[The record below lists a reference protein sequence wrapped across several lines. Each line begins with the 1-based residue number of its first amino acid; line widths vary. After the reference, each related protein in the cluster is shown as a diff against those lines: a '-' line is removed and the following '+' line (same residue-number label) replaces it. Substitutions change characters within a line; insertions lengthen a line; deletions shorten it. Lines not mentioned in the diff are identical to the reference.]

1 MAYSEAKVIAG
12 GLAHIPIIIGLFWFI
27 RSYFNKRSLNFEKK
41 NTPVKTKPIPK
52 KVEKKAATPKRVEDK
67 VVLPKKSEN
76 KVITPKKVDKKT
88 NSSSETEK
96 EVVSSKKVEES
107 ISEPKKVEITIDK
120 SKSQSKSEEPL
131 SSDIKTVPPKA
142 IENTKIEQKTLKQ
155 MKHADVPVNT
165 YRPKTPF
172 IGTVK
177 ENYSLLKD
185 GAIGRVNH
193 ITFDLSGGD
202 PALNYVEGQS
212 VGIMAAGED
221 SNGKPHKLRLYS
233 IASTRHGDNFEGNT
247 VSLCVRQLQYEKDGQ
262 TINGICST
270 YLCDIKPGDKV
281 KITGPV
287 GKEMLLP
294 EEEDANIVMLAT
306 GTGIAPMRAYL
317 RRMFE
322 PSEREKNNW
331 NFKGKA
337 WLFMGAPKSAN
348 LLYEEDLQR
357 YLQNFPDNFKYTKAI
372 SREQQNIKGGRMY
385 IQDRVLESA
394 NELFNMIEDE
404 KTHIYLCGLKGMEPG
419 IDEAMTKAAEEKGLN
434 WSELRPQLRKAG
446 RWHVETY

>member
-1 MAYSEAKVIAG
+1 MYSQAKVIAG
-12 GLAHIPIIIGLFWFI
+12 GLAHIPVVIAVFYFI
-27 RSYFNKRSLNFEKK
+27 LTTFNKRALKFVEEA
-41 NTPVKTKPIPK
+41 KTKKP
-52 KVEKKAATPKRVEDK
+52 ESKAV
-67 VVLPKKSEN
+67 
-76 KVITPKKVDKKT
+76 
-88 NSSSETEK
+88 
-96 EVVSSKKVEES
+96 
-107 ISEPKKVEITIDK
+107 EPKKVAV
-120 SKSQSKSEEPL
+120 S
-131 SSDIKTVPPKA
+131 
-142 IENTKIEQKTLKQ
+142 KIEAPKTEAPKTEAPKTEAPKIVKK
-155 MKHADVPVNT
+155 KHADVPVNI
-165 YRPKTPF
+165 YRPKTPYE
-172 IGTVK
+172 GTVI
-177 ENYSLLKD
+177 ENYSLLKE

-193 ITFDLSGGD
+193 ITFDLKDSD
-202 PALNYVEGQS
+202 PFLNYVEGQS
-212 VGIMAAGED
+212 IGIMPAGED
-221 SNGKPHKLRLYS
+221 ANGKPHKLRLYS
-233 IASTRHGDNFEGNT
+233 IASTRHGDDFNGNT
-247 VSLCVRQLQYEKDGQ
+247 VSLCVRQLQYEKDGE
-262 TINGICST
+262 TINGVCST

-294 EEEDANIVMLAT
+294 DEEDANIVMLAT

-322 PSEREKNNW
+322 PTEKEKNKW

-357 YLQNFPDNFKYTKAI
+357 YIAENPNNFKYTKAI
-372 SREQQNIKGGRMY
+372 SREQQNTKGGRMY

-434 WSELRPQLRKAG
+434 WSELRPQLKKAG

>member
-1 MAYSEAKVIAG
+1 MYSQAKVIAG
-12 GLAHIPIIIGLFWFI
+12 GLAHIPVVIAVFYFI
-27 RSYFNKRSLNFEKK
+27 LTTFNKRALKIVEEA
-41 NTPVKTKPIPK
+41 KTKK
-52 KVEKKAATPKRVEDK
+52 TEAKAV
-67 VVLPKKSEN
+67 
-76 KVITPKKVDKKT
+76 
-88 NSSSETEK
+88 
-96 EVVSSKKVEES
+96 
-107 ISEPKKVEITIDK
+107 EPKKVAV
-120 SKSQSKSEEPL
+120 S
-131 SSDIKTVPPKA
+131 
-142 IENTKIEQKTLKQ
+142 KIEAPKTEAPKTEAPKIVKK
-155 MKHADVPVNT
+155 KHADVPVNI
-165 YRPKTPF
+165 YRPKTPYE
-172 IGTVK
+172 GTVI
-177 ENYSLLKD
+177 ENYSLLKE

-193 ITFDLSGGD
+193 ITFDLKDSD
-202 PALNYVEGQS
+202 PFLNFEEGQS
-212 VGIMAAGED
+212 IGNMPAGED
-221 SNGKPHKLRLYS
+221 ANGKPHKLRLYS
-233 IASTRHGDNFEGNT
+233 IASTRHGDDFNGNT
-247 VSLCVRQLQYEKDGQ
+247 VSLCVRQLQYEKDGE
-262 TINGICST
+262 TINGVCST

-294 EEEDANIVMLAT
+294 DEEDSNIVMLAT

-322 PSEREKNNW
+322 PTEKEKNKW

-357 YLQNFPDNFKYTKAI
+357 YIAENPDNFKYTKAI
-372 SREQQNIKGGRMY
+372 SREQQNTKGGRMY

-434 WSELRPQLRKAG
+434 WSELRPQLKKAG

>member
-1 MAYSEAKVIAG
+1 MVYSQAKVIAG
-12 GLAHIPIIIGLFWFI
+12 GLAHIPIVIGVFYFI
-27 RSYFNKRSLNFEKK
+27 MTFFNKRAIEYAEANKS
-41 NTPVKTKPIPK
+41 K
-52 KVEKKAATPKRVEDK
+52 KVEKKVEK
-67 VVLPKKSEN
+67 P
-76 KVITPKKVDKKT
+76 
-88 NSSSETEK
+88 
-96 EVVSSKKVEES
+96 
-107 ISEPKKVEITIDK
+107 EIK
-120 SKSQSKSEEPL
+120 SKSSVPTKVESKVEVQKTTSDSSE
-131 SSDIKTVPPKA
+131 IKTESPKND
-142 IENTKIEQKTLKQ
+142 ENTNIEKKP
-155 MKHADVPVNT
+155 MKKKHADVPVNI
-165 YRPKTPF
+165 YRPKTPYE
-172 IGTVK
+172 GTVI
-177 ENYSLLKD
+177 ENYSLLKE

-193 ITFDLSGGD
+193 ITFDLKDSD
-202 PALNYVEGQS
+202 PFLNYVEGQS
-212 VGIMAAGED
+212 IGIMPAGED
-221 SNGKPHKLRLYS
+221 ANGKPHKLRLYS

-247 VSLCVRQLQYEKDGQ
+247 VSLCVRQLQYEKDGE
-262 TINGICST
+262 TINGVCST

-294 EEEDANIVMLAT
+294 DEEDANVVMLAT

-322 PSEREKNNW
+322 PTEKEKNKW

-357 YLQNFPDNFKYTKAI
+357 YLSDNPDNFKYTKAI
-372 SREQQNIKGGRMY
+372 SREQQNTKGGRMY

-434 WSELRPQLRKAG
+434 WSELRPQLKKAG

>member
-1 MAYSEAKVIAG
+1 MVYSQAKVIAG
-12 GLAHIPIIIGLFWFI
+12 GLAHIPIVIGIFYFI
-27 RSYFNKRSLNFEKK
+27 MTFFNKRAIEYAEANK
-41 NTPVKTKPIPK
+41 PK
-52 KVEKKAATPKRVEDK
+52 KVEKPDIKVKSAA
-67 VVLPKKSEN
+67 
-76 KVITPKKVDKKT
+76 
-88 NSSSETEK
+88 
-96 EVVSSKKVEES
+96 
-107 ISEPKKVEITIDK
+107 PKKVEAKVEVQKTTSD
-120 SKSQSKSEEPL
+120 SSE
-131 SSDIKTVPPKA
+131 IKTESPKKEETNN
-142 IENTKIEQKTLKQ
+142 IEKKP
-155 MKHADVPVNT
+155 MKKKHSDVPVNI
-165 YRPKTPF
+165 YRPKTPYE
-172 IGTVK
+172 GTVI
-177 ENYSLLKD
+177 ENYSLLKE

-193 ITFDLSGGD
+193 ITFDLKDSD
-202 PALNYVEGQS
+202 PFLNYVEGQS
-212 VGIMAAGED
+212 IGIMPAGED
-221 SNGKPHKLRLYS
+221 ANGKPHKLRLYS

-247 VSLCVRQLQYEKDGQ
+247 VSLCVRQLQYEKDGE
-262 TINGICST
+262 TINGVCST

-322 PSEREKNNW
+322 STEKEKNSW

-357 YLQNFPDNFKYTKAI
+357 YLANYPDNFKYTKAI
-372 SREQQNIKGGRMY
+372 SREQQNTKGGRMY

-434 WSELRPQLRKAG
+434 WSELRPQLKKAG

>member
-1 MAYSEAKVIAG
+1 MYSQAKVIAG
-12 GLAHIPIIIGLFWFI
+12 GLAHIPVVIAVFYFI
-27 RSYFNKRSLNFEKK
+27 LTTFNKRALKF
-41 NTPVKTKPIPK
+41 
-52 KVEKKAATPKRVEDK
+52 VEEAK
-67 VVLPKKSEN
+67 
-76 KVITPKKVDKKT
+76 
-88 NSSSETEK
+88 
-96 EVVSSKKVEES
+96 SKKPES
-107 ISEPKKVEITIDK
+107 KAVEPKKPAV
-120 SKSQSKSEEPL
+120 SK
-131 SSDIKTVPPKA
+131 A
-142 IENTKIEQKTLKQ
+142 ENSKIEAPKTETSKLAKK
-155 MKHADVPVNT
+155 KHADVPVNI

-172 IGTVK
+172 EGTVI
-177 ENYSLLKD
+177 ENYSLLKE

-193 ITFDLSGGD
+193 ITFDLKESD
-202 PALNYVEGQS
+202 PFLNYVEGQS
-212 VGIMAAGED
+212 IGIMPAGED
-221 SNGKPHKLRLYS
+221 ANGKPHKLRLYS
-233 IASTRHGDNFEGNT
+233 IASTRHGDDFNGNT
-247 VSLCVRQLQYEKDGQ
+247 VSLCVRQLQYEKDGE
-262 TINGICST
+262 TINGVCST

-294 EEEDANIVMLAT
+294 DEEDANIVMLAT

-322 PSEREKNNW
+322 ATEKEKNKW

-357 YLQNFPDNFKYTKAI
+357 YLADNPDNFKYTKAI
-372 SREQQNIKGGRMY
+372 SREQQNTKGGRMY

-434 WSELRPQLRKAG
+434 WSELRPQLKKAG

>member
-1 MAYSEAKVIAG
+1 MYSQAKVIAG
-12 GLAHIPIIIGLFWFI
+12 GLAHIPVVIAVFYFI
-27 RSYFNKRSLNFEKK
+27 LTTFNKRALKF
-41 NTPVKTKPIPK
+41 
-52 KVEKKAATPKRVEDK
+52 
-67 VVLPKKSEN
+67 
-76 KVITPKKVDKKT
+76 
-88 NSSSETEK
+88 
-96 EVVSSKKVEES
+96 VEEA
-107 ISEPKKVEITIDK
+107 ISNKPEAKAVEPKKVAV
-120 SKSQSKSEEPL
+120 S
-131 SSDIKTVPPKA
+131 
-142 IENTKIEQKTLKQ
+142 KIEAPKTEATKTEAPKIVKK
-155 MKHADVPVNT
+155 KHADVPVNI

-172 IGTVK
+172 EGTVVD
-177 ENYSLLKD
+177 NYSLLKD

-193 ITFDLSGGD
+193 ITFDLKDSD
-202 PALNYVEGQS
+202 PFLNYVEGQS
-212 VGIMAAGED
+212 IGIMPAGED
-221 SNGKPHKLRLYS
+221 ANGKPHKLRLYS
-233 IASTRHGDNFEGNT
+233 IASTRHGDDFNGNT
-247 VSLCVRQLQYEKDGQ
+247 VSLCVRQLQFEKDGE
-262 TINGICST
+262 TINGVCST

-294 EEEDANIVMLAT
+294 EEEEANIVMLAT

-317 RRMFE
+317 RRMIE
-322 PSEREKNNW
+322 PTEKEKNKW

-357 YLQNFPDNFKYTKAI
+357 YIAENPDNFKYTKAI
-372 SREQQNIKGGRMY
+372 SREQQNTKGGRMY

-434 WSELRPQLRKAG
+434 WSELRPQLKKAG

>member
-12 GLAHIPIIIGLFWFI
+12 GLAHIPIIIGLFWLI
-27 RSYFNKRSLNFEKK
+27 RSYFNKRMNNFEESNKPNKVKPAIKK
-41 NTPVKTKPIPK
+41 IVENK
-52 KVEKKAATPKRVEDK
+52 KVDNK
-67 VVLPKKSEN
+67 VLDIKKSEN
-76 KVITPKKVDKKT
+76 KVVENKKIESKVLDTKKSENKVLKSKAEIKSKAT
-88 NSSSETEK
+88 LSSE
-96 EVVSSKKVEES
+96 
-107 ISEPKKVEITIDK
+107 
-120 SKSQSKSEEPL
+120 
-131 SSDIKTVPPKA
+131 IKTVPPKA
-142 IENTKIEQKTLKQ
+142 EENTKIDQKPLNK

-172 IGTVK
+172 VGTVR
-177 ENYSLLKD
+177 ENYSLLKE

-221 SNGKPHKLRLYS
+221 INGKPHKLRLYS

-247 VSLCVRQLQYEKDGQ
+247 VSLCVRQLQYEKEGQ
-262 TINGICST
+262 TINGVCST

-294 EEEDANIVMLAT
+294 SEEDANIIMLAT

-348 LLYEEDLQR
+348 LLYEDDLQR
-357 YLQNFPDNFKYTKAI
+357 YLKNYPDNFKYTKAI
-372 SREQQNIKGGRMY
+372 SREQQNSKGGRMY

-419 IDEAMTKAAEEKGLN
+419 IDEAMTKAAQEKGLN

>member
-1 MAYSEAKVIAG
+1 MVYSQAKVIAG
-12 GLAHIPIIIGLFWFI
+12 GLAHIPIVIGLFYFI
-27 RSYFNKRSLNFEKK
+27 MTFFNKRAIDYAEANK
-41 NTPVKTKPIPK
+41 PK
-52 KVEKKAATPKRVEDK
+52 KVEKKVVETK
-67 VVLPKKSEN
+67 VQVKESSSVSTETKTEAPSKVEN
-76 KVITPKKVDKKT
+76 TSIDKKPM
-88 NSSSETEK
+88 
-96 EVVSSKKVEES
+96 KK
-107 ISEPKKVEITIDK
+107 
-120 SKSQSKSEEPL
+120 
-131 SSDIKTVPPKA
+131 
-142 IENTKIEQKTLKQ
+142 
-155 MKHADVPVNT
+155 KHADVPVNI

-172 IGTVK
+172 EGTVTG
-177 ENYSLLKD
+177 NYSLLKE

-193 ITFDLSGGD
+193 ITFDLKESD
-202 PALNYVEGQS
+202 PFLNYVEGQS
-212 VGIMAAGED
+212 IGIMPAGED
-221 SNGKPHKLRLYS
+221 ANGKPHKLRLYS
-233 IASTRHGDNFEGNT
+233 IASTRHGDDFEGNT
-247 VSLCVRQLQYEKDGQ
+247 VSLCVRQLQYEKDGE
-262 TINGICST
+262 TINGVCSS

-294 EEEDANIVMLAT
+294 DEEDANIVMLAT

-322 PSEREKNNW
+322 ATEKEKNKW

-357 YLQNFPDNFKYTKAI
+357 YLENYPDNFKYTKAI
-372 SREQQNIKGGRMY
+372 SREQQNTKGGRMY

-394 NELFNMIEDE
+394 NEIFNMIEDE

-434 WSELRPQLRKAG
+434 WSELRPQLKKAG

>member
-1 MAYSEAKVIAG
+1 MYSQAKVIAG
-12 GLAHIPIIIGLFWFI
+12 GLAHIPVVIAVFYFI
-27 RSYFNKRSLNFEKK
+27 LTTFNKRALKFVEEA
-41 NTPVKTKPIPK
+41 KTKK
-52 KVEKKAATPKRVEDK
+52 TES
-67 VVLPKKSEN
+67 KS
-76 KVITPKKVDKKT
+76 V
-88 NSSSETEK
+88 
-96 EVVSSKKVEES
+96 
-107 ISEPKKVEITIDK
+107 EPKKPVV
-120 SKSQSKSEEPL
+120 SK
-131 SSDIKTVPPKA
+131 A
-142 IENTKIEQKTLKQ
+142 ENSKIEAPKTETLKVAKK
-155 MKHADVPVNT
+155 KHADVPVNI
-165 YRPKTPF
+165 YRPKTPYE
-172 IGTVK
+172 GTVI
-177 ENYSLLKD
+177 ENYSLLKE

-193 ITFDLSGGD
+193 ITFDLKDSD
-202 PALNYVEGQS
+202 PFLNYVEGQS
-212 VGIMAAGED
+212 IGIMPAGED
-221 SNGKPHKLRLYS
+221 ANGKPHKLRLYS
-233 IASTRHGDNFEGNT
+233 IASTRHGDDFNGNT
-247 VSLCVRQLQYEKDGQ
+247 VSLCVRQLQYEKDGE
-262 TINGICST
+262 TINGVCST

-294 EEEDANIVMLAT
+294 DEEDANIVMLAT

-322 PSEREKNNW
+322 PTEKEKNKW

-357 YLQNFPDNFKYTKAI
+357 YIAENPDNFKYTKAI
-372 SREQQNIKGGRMY
+372 SREQQNTKGGRMY

-434 WSELRPQLRKAG
+434 WSELRPQLKKAG

>member
-1 MAYSEAKVIAG
+1 MYSQAKVIAG
-12 GLAHIPIIIGLFWFI
+12 GLAHIPVVIAVFYFI
-27 RSYFNKRSLNFEKK
+27 LTTFNKRALKF
-41 NTPVKTKPIPK
+41 
-52 KVEKKAATPKRVEDK
+52 
-67 VVLPKKSEN
+67 
-76 KVITPKKVDKKT
+76 
-88 NSSSETEK
+88 
-96 EVVSSKKVEES
+96 VEES
-107 ISEPKKVEITIDK
+107 KTKKPESKAVETK
-120 SKSQSKSEEPL
+120 KPTVSKL
-131 SSDIKTVPPKA
+131 
-142 IENTKIEQKTLKQ
+142 ENSKIEASKTEIPKVAKK
-155 MKHADVPVNT
+155 KHADVPVNI

-172 IGTVK
+172 EGTVI
-177 ENYSLLKD
+177 ENYSLLKE

-193 ITFDLSGGD
+193 ITFDLKDSD
-202 PALNYVEGQS
+202 PFLNYVEGQS
-212 VGIMAAGED
+212 IGIMPAGED
-221 SNGKPHKLRLYS
+221 ANGKPHKLRLYS
-233 IASTRHGDNFEGNT
+233 IASTRHGDNFNGNT
-247 VSLCVRQLQYEKDGQ
+247 VSLCVRQLQYEKDGE
-262 TINGICST
+262 TINGVCST

-294 EEEDANIVMLAT
+294 DEEDANIVMLAT

-322 PSEREKNNW
+322 PNEKEKNKW

-357 YLQNFPDNFKYTKAI
+357 YLADNPDNFKYTKAI
-372 SREQQNIKGGRMY
+372 SREQQNTKGGRMY

-434 WSELRPQLRKAG
+434 WSELRPQLKKAG

>member
-1 MAYSEAKVIAG
+1 MYSQAKVIAG
-12 GLAHIPIIIGLFWFI
+12 GLAHIPVVIAVFYFI
-27 RSYFNKRSLNFEKK
+27 LTTFNKRALKFVEEA
-41 NTPVKTKPIPK
+41 KTKKPEAKAVETK
-52 KVEKKAATPKRVEDK
+52 KVA
-67 VVLPKKSEN
+67 
-76 KVITPKKVDKKT
+76 
-88 NSSSETEK
+88 
-96 EVVSSKKVEES
+96 VS
-107 ISEPKKVEITIDK
+107 
-120 SKSQSKSEEPL
+120 
-131 SSDIKTVPPKA
+131 
-142 IENTKIEQKTLKQ
+142 KIEAPKTEAPKIVKK
-155 MKHADVPVNT
+155 KHADVPVNI
-165 YRPKTPF
+165 YRPKTPYE
-172 IGTVK
+172 GTVI
-177 ENYSLLKD
+177 ENYSLLKE

-193 ITFDLSGGD
+193 ITFDLKDSD
-202 PALNYVEGQS
+202 PFLNYVEGQS
-212 VGIMAAGED
+212 IGIMPAGED
-221 SNGKPHKLRLYS
+221 ANGKPHKLRLYS
-233 IASTRHGDNFEGNT
+233 IASTRHGDDFNGNT
-247 VSLCVRQLQYEKDGQ
+247 VSLCVRQLQYEKDGE
-262 TINGICST
+262 TINGVCST

-294 EEEDANIVMLAT
+294 DEEDANIVMLAT

-322 PSEREKNNW
+322 PTEKEKNKW

-357 YLQNFPDNFKYTKAI
+357 YLVDNPDNFKYTKAI
-372 SREQQNIKGGRMY
+372 SREQQNTKGGRMY

-434 WSELRPQLRKAG
+434 WSELRPQLKKAG

>member
-27 RSYFNKRSLNFEKK
+27 RSYFNKRSINFEEK
-41 NTPVKTKPIPK
+41 NKPIKAKPTAKQIEKKIAVPK
-52 KVEKKAATPKRVEDK
+52 KVENK
-67 VVLPKKSEN
+67 VVPSQKTIEKATQN
-76 KVITPKKVDKKT
+76 KEIIAKT
-88 NSSSETEK
+88 STIVNSSEKNVETK
-96 EVVSSKKVEES
+96 KIQNNADTSKTEL
-107 ISEPKKVEITIDK
+107 
-120 SKSQSKSEEPL
+120 KSQVPL
-131 SSDIKTVPPKA
+131 SSEIKTVPPKA
-142 IENTKIEQKTLKQ
+142 EENTKIEQNTSKK
-155 MKHADVPVNT
+155 MKHSDVPVNT

-172 IGTVK
+172 VGTVK

-193 ITFDLSGGD
+193 ITFDLSGGE

-212 VGIMAAGED
+212 VGIMAEGED
-221 SNGKPHKLRLYS
+221 LNGKPHKLRLYS
-233 IASTRHGDNFEGNT
+233 IASTRHGDDFEGNT

-294 EEEDANIVMLAT
+294 EEEDANVVMLAT

-357 YLQNFPDNFKYTKAI
+357 YLKDYPNNFKYTKAI
-372 SREQQNIKGGRMY
+372 SREQQNTKGGRMY

>member
-1 MAYSEAKVIAG
+1 MYSQAKVIAG
-12 GLAHIPIIIGLFWFI
+12 GLAHIPVVIAVFYFI
-27 RSYFNKRSLNFEKK
+27 LTTFNKRALKFVEEA
-41 NTPVKTKPIPK
+41 KTKKPDSK
-52 KVEKKAATPKRVEDK
+52 AVEPQKPAVLKA
-67 VVLPKKSEN
+67 EN
-76 KVITPKKVDKKT
+76 
-88 NSSSETEK
+88 S
-96 EVVSSKKVEES
+96 
-107 ISEPKKVEITIDK
+107 
-120 SKSQSKSEEPL
+120 
-131 SSDIKTVPPKA
+131 
-142 IENTKIEQKTLKQ
+142 KIEAPKTETLKLAKK
-155 MKHADVPVNT
+155 KHADVPVNI
-165 YRPKTPF
+165 YRPKTPYE
-172 IGTVK
+172 GTVI
-177 ENYSLLKD
+177 ENYSLLKE

-193 ITFDLSGGD
+193 ITFDLKDSD
-202 PALNYVEGQS
+202 PFLNYVEGQS
-212 VGIMAAGED
+212 IGIMPAGED
-221 SNGKPHKLRLYS
+221 ANGKPHKLRLYS
-233 IASTRHGDNFEGNT
+233 IASTRHGDDFNGNT
-247 VSLCVRQLQYEKDGQ
+247 VSLCVRQLQYEKDGE
-262 TINGICST
+262 TINGVCST

-294 EEEDANIVMLAT
+294 DEEDANIVMLAT

-322 PSEREKNNW
+322 PTEKEKNKW

-357 YLQNFPDNFKYTKAI
+357 YIAENPDNFKYTKAI
-372 SREQQNIKGGRMY
+372 SREQQNTKGGRMY

-434 WSELRPQLRKAG
+434 WSELRPQLKKAG

>member
-1 MAYSEAKVIAG
+1 MYSQAKVIAG
-12 GLAHIPIIIGLFWFI
+12 GLAHIPVVIAVFYFI
-27 RSYFNKRSLNFEKK
+27 LTTFNKRALKFVEEA
-41 NTPVKTKPIPK
+41 KTKKP
-52 KVEKKAATPKRVEDK
+52 EAKAV
-67 VVLPKKSEN
+67 
-76 KVITPKKVDKKT
+76 
-88 NSSSETEK
+88 
-96 EVVSSKKVEES
+96 
-107 ISEPKKVEITIDK
+107 EPKKVAV
-120 SKSQSKSEEPL
+120 SKIEA
-131 SSDIKTVPPKA
+131 PKA
-142 IENTKIEQKTLKQ
+142 EAPKAEAPKIVKK
-155 MKHADVPVNT
+155 KHADVPVNI
-165 YRPKTPF
+165 YRPKTPYE
-172 IGTVK
+172 GTVI
-177 ENYSLLKD
+177 ENYSLLKE

-193 ITFDLSGGD
+193 ITFDLKDSD
-202 PALNYVEGQS
+202 PFLNYVEGQS
-212 VGIMAAGED
+212 IGIMPAGED
-221 SNGKPHKLRLYS
+221 ANGKPHKLRLYS
-233 IASTRHGDNFEGNT
+233 IASTRHGDDFNGNT
-247 VSLCVRQLQYEKDGQ
+247 VSLCVRQLQYEKDGE
-262 TINGICST
+262 TINGVCST

-294 EEEDANIVMLAT
+294 DEEDSNIVMLAT

-322 PSEREKNNW
+322 PTEKEKNKW

-357 YLQNFPDNFKYTKAI
+357 YLADNPDNFKYTKAI
-372 SREQQNIKGGRMY
+372 SREQQNTKGGRMY

-434 WSELRPQLRKAG
+434 WSELRPQLKKAG

>member
-1 MAYSEAKVIAG
+1 MYSQAKVISG
-12 GLAHIPIIIGLFWFI
+12 GLAHIPVVIAVFYFI
-27 RSYFNKRSLNFEKK
+27 LTTFNKRALKSVEQA
-41 NTPVKTKPIPK
+41 KTKKP
-52 KVEKKAATPKRVEDK
+52 EAKAV
-67 VVLPKKSEN
+67 
-76 KVITPKKVDKKT
+76 
-88 NSSSETEK
+88 
-96 EVVSSKKVEES
+96 
-107 ISEPKKVEITIDK
+107 EPKKVTV
-120 SKSQSKSEEPL
+120 SKTESP
-131 SSDIKTVPPKA
+131 KTEAPNTEAPKVA
-142 IENTKIEQKTLKQ
+142 KK
-155 MKHADVPVNT
+155 KHADVPVNI
-165 YRPKTPF
+165 YRPKTPYE
-172 IGTVK
+172 GTVI
-177 ENYSLLKD
+177 ENYSLLKE

-193 ITFDLSGGD
+193 ITFDLKDSD
-202 PALNYVEGQS
+202 PFLNYVEGQS
-212 VGIMAAGED
+212 IGIMPAGVD
-221 SNGKPHKLRLYS
+221 ANGKPHKLRLYS
-233 IASTRHGDNFEGNT
+233 IASTRHGDDFNGNT
-247 VSLCVRQLQYEKDGQ
+247 VSLCVRQLQYEKDGE
-262 TINGICST
+262 TINGVCST

-294 EEEDANIVMLAT
+294 DEEDANIVMLAT

-322 PSEREKNNW
+322 ATEKEKNKW

-357 YLQNFPDNFKYTKAI
+357 YLNDYPDNIKYTKAI
-372 SREQQNIKGGRMY
+372 SREQQNTKGGRMY

-434 WSELRPQLRKAG
+434 WSELRPQLKKAG